1 MLTKFN
7 PIILLF
13 ALLSA
18 FLLTSRNFLS
28 NNNIDTDLLI
38 ISNIILF
45 GISYFTLMLQKKS
58 MTHQNPN
65 VFFRMVMGSM
75 LTKMIVCVIAVI
87 VYANYVGNNLNK
99 GGIFISLFMY
109 LVYLFTEVAYILKLN
124 KKSNG

>member
-7 PIILLF
+7 PIIFLF

-18 FLLTSRNFLS
+18 FLLTSRNFL
-28 NNNIDTDLLI
+28 NANHIDTNLLI